1 MNPCDVQAS
10 GAIELY
16 FYGEASPSERGFIER
31 HLAGCPECRRALDD
45 LSVIRMALSAR
56 PSIVAPPGDDWSGF
70 MGRLDHAVRR
80 LPSQRD
86 GRIVAMTPARPRY
99 AAWVAM
105 AALIALV
112 TSSLLFVARSRQGSA
127 GTAVPPAG
135 AAAGSAGHVGP
146 AGEAAAS
153 AAAASSRGENDAAFL
168 AMSEKHFDRS
178 KLVVLGLTTRNA
190 REASGPDWAYERQL
204 ASSLL
209 TDTRLYRIAAEQRGM
224 TTLARVMGDL
234 ELVLLQTSMSEHPEP
249 GTLEQLQRL
258 IRKRDLV
265 TNMEVVTTSG
275 L

>member
-1 MNPCDVQAS
+1 
-10 GAIELY
+10 
-16 FYGEASPSERGFIER
+16 
-31 HLAGCPECRRALDD
+31 
-45 LSVIRMALSAR
+45 
-56 PSIVAPPGDDWSGF
+56 
-70 MGRLDHAVRR
+70 
-80 LPSQRD
+80 
-86 GRIVAMTPARPRY
+86 
-99 AAWVAM
+99 
-105 AALIALV
+105 
-112 TSSLLFVARSRQGSA
+112 
-127 GTAVPPAG
+127 
-135 AAAGSAGHVGP
+135 
-146 AGEAAAS
+146 
-153 AAAASSRGENDAAFL
+153 
-168 AMSEKHFDRS
+168 MSEKHFDRS